1 VCSVDKSYVSSASG
15 YYDGSDRL
23 DDISLRIGLP
33 PAVVSCVLL
42 SRSSWTN
49 RTLNSAKSSNSAGP
63 GSPGQLVKRK
73 DFLVDDEAQN
83 HPTGGGAAFVV
94 DFVSRF
100 QFADEL
106 FKPTAA
112 IALFR
117 TYYYRKNADVD
128 EVINTCSKK
137 LQVCQQNKL

>member
-73 DFLVDDEAQN
+73 DFLVVDEEAQN
-83 HPTGGGAAFVV
+83 HPNRWGCCVCCRFCQSISVCGRIVQTDCCDCVV
-94 DFVSRF
+94 
-100 QFADEL
+100 
-106 FKPTAA
+106 
-112 IALFR
+112 
-117 TYYYRKNADVD
+117 
-128 EVINTCSKK
+128 
-137 LQVCQQNKL
+137 QNILLPQECGCGRSY